1 MPRADPGRIQPVM
14 SAYQTRKP
22 FRIERGLEGFAPAE
36 PAVEI
41 DADAAARHREVMA
54 ALTAMSGRLEAL
66 ESAPP
71 AAAPVVQPPTG
82 VDPEAFRQQILE
94 AETLRG
100 ELQQLSDA
108 IQRTKEEIVS
118 LRRAPRGDDKIGGAS
133 EALRAVVGD
142 TEQATDVIIQA
153 AEAIEEC
160 GGRLAAQSDDPATRE
175 LTDALGDHVT
185 QIFEAC
191 NFQDITGQRIT
202 RVVQT
207 MEFIDERVARM
218 MEIWGGD
225 AAFADA
231 APAVAE
237 ESAPKGEILD
247 GPSAAPEQK
256 ISQEDIDKLFD

>member
-1 MPRADPGRIQPVM
+1 M
-14 SAYQTRKP
+14 SAYQSRKP
-22 FRIERGLEGFAPAE
+22 FRIERGADGFGLDASP
-36 PAVEI
+36 PDG
-41 DADAAARHREVMA
+41 DADARHREVMA
-54 ALTAMSGRLEAL
+54 ALHGVTQRLEKL
-66 ESAPP
+66 ESAGAAPAPATVPTP
-71 AAAPVVQPPTG
+71 AAG
-82 VDPEAFRQQILE
+82 VDPEVFRQQILE
-94 AETLRG
+94 AEKLRS

-133 EALRAVVGD
+133 EALRAVVQD
-142 TEQATDVIIQA
+142 TEQATDGIIEA
-153 AEAIEEC
+153 AEAIEEL
-160 GGRLAAQSDDPATRE
+160 GGRLAAQTDDPATRE

-231 APAVAE
+231 TPAAPE
-237 ESAPKGEILD
+237 ETAPVGEILD
-247 GPSAAPEQK
+247 GPSAAPDQK

>member
-1 MPRADPGRIQPVM
+1 M
-14 SAYQTRKP
+14 SAHQTRKP
-22 FRIERGLEGFAPAE
+22 FRIERGLEGLAP
-36 PAVEI
+36 P
-41 DADAAARHREVMA
+41 DDAAGGEPGAEARHREVMA
-54 ALTAMSGRLEAL
+54 ALQAMSGRLDAL
-66 ESAPP
+66 ESAAPP
-71 AAAPVVQPPTG
+71 APPAPAPG
-82 VDPEAFRQQILE
+82 VDAEAFRQQILE

-142 TEQATDVIIQA
+142 TEQATDVIIEA
-153 AEAIEEC
+153 AEAIEEL
-160 GGRLAAQSDDPATRE
+160 GGRLAAQSDDPAARE

-218 MEIWGGD
+218 MDIWGGD

-231 APAVAE
+231 TPAAPE
-237 ESAPKGEILD
+237 ETAPKGEILD
-247 GPSAAPEQK
+247 GPSAAPDQK

>member
-1 MPRADPGRIQPVM
+1 M
-14 SAYQTRKP
+14 SAFQSRKP
-22 FRIERGLEGFAPAE
+22 FRIERGADGFGREPSPAE
-36 PAVEI
+36 GDP
-41 DADAAARHREVMA
+41 DARHREVMA
-54 ALTAMSGRLEAL
+54 ALKGVAQRLDKLEAAGAAPA
-66 ESAPP
+66 EAPAPTPPP
-71 AAAPVVQPPTG
+71 AAG
-82 VDPEAFRQQILE
+82 VDPEVFRQQILE
-94 AETLRG
+94 AEKLRS

-133 EALRAVVGD
+133 EALRAVVQD
-142 TEQATDVIIQA
+142 TEQATDGIIEA
-153 AEAIEEC
+153 AEAIEEL
-160 GGRLAAQSDDPATRE
+160 GGRLAAQTDDPATRE

-231 APAVAE
+231 TPAAPE
-237 ESAPKGEILD
+237 ETAPVGEILD
-247 GPSAAPEQK
+247 GPSAAPDQK